1 MRRTGILCIL
11 VMALLVV
18 VPAAPASAQPHVL
31 SKGTF
36 VGFVN
41 VDCGQAPI
49 TSFTCSV
56 SGSST
61 LCVEVVAGT
70 AIGGSCSVSFSGE
83 VNGVGTS
90 TACLAFGLGGGSV
103 GSRTGGYGH
112 DGLITMDGTIGTY
125 EGQGGA
131 GATGVVVELEFAA
144 TGCGTPIVDG
154 PMRGSFV
161 THISP

>member
-1 MRRTGILCIL
+1 MRRTRILFIL
-11 VMALLVV
+11 VLALVLVV
-18 VPAAPASAQPHVL
+18 PTAPASAQNVV

-41 VDCGQAPI
+41 VDCGQSPI

-56 SGSST
+56 SGSSSI
-61 LCVEVVAGT
+61 CVEVVAGT

-83 VNGVGTS
+83 VNGVGVNGGP
-90 TACLAFGLGGGSV
+90 CLAFGSGGGSV

-112 DGLITMDGTIGTY
+112 DGLITMDATVGNY
-125 EGQGGA
+125 AGQGDA
-131 GATGVVVELEFAA
+131 GATGVAVELEFAT

-161 THISP
+161 THLSP

>member
-1 MRRTGILCIL
+1 MRTRVLCIL
-11 VMALLVV
+11 GLVFALV
-18 VPAAPASAQPHVL
+18 VPATPASAQNVL

-41 VDCGQAPI
+41 VDCGQSPI
-49 TSFTCSV
+49 TDFTCSV
-56 SGSST
+56 SGSSF

-83 VNGVGTS
+83 VNGVGVNGG
-90 TACLAFGLGGGSV
+90 ACLAFGDGSGSV
-103 GSRTGGYGH
+103 GSRLGGYGH
-112 DGLITMDGTIGTY
+112 DGLITMDATVGNY
-125 EGQGGA
+125 EGQGDA
-131 GATGVVVELEFAA
+131 GATGVIVELEFAT

-161 THISP
+161 THLSP